1 MHKCISKPL
10 VLTAVIS
17 QASMQDLMQSNNE
30 LAVMQFLQQQ
40 HAVSQLSTN
49 QLAPTDKSHSTYEIS
64 ATGHIDNLFPRWLAV
79 YKLPHPQSPQQ
90 LLLLVV

>member
-1 MHKCISKPL
+1 
-10 VLTAVIS
+10 
-17 QASMQDLMQSNNE
+17 
-30 LAVMQFLQQQ
+30 MQFLQQQ

-49 QLAPTDKSHSTYEIS
+49 QLAPTDISHSTYEIS
-64 ATGHIDNLFPRWLAV
+64 ATGHIDNLFPLWLVV